1 MKIPFVDLRAQY
13 LTLKPAMDK
22 AVLELI
28 DSTQFILG
36 SDVAAF
42 EDEYARFLGVKYC
55 IAVSSGTE
63 ALILILRALE
73 IGPGDEVIIP
83 ANTFIATA
91 LAVSYVGAKPVLV
104 DADPITWTIDVRKI
118 EKKITGR
125 TKAIM
130 PVHLYGQSADMLEIK
145 ALAKQHG
152 LFVVEDACQAH
163 GARYRGKHVG
173 GIGDI
178 AAFSFYPG
186 KNLGA
191 YGDGGAVTTNNKKL
205 AEKVVLLHNYGQKI
219 KYHHLVKGTN
229 SRLDTLQASILRVKL
244 PHLAR
249 WNEKRAKIASYYTE
263 SLREL
268 PLTPPAIG
276 PARDHVYHL
285 YALHLRKRDA
295 LLLHLQKNGISAQIH
310 YPVPIHLQKAYA
322 ELKHKRGDFP
332 QSEYSAKHELSLPL
346 YAELSDAQ
354 IEHVVKTVR
363 SFF

>member
-22 AVLELI
+22 AVLDLI
-28 DSTQFILG
+28 DSTQFIMG
-36 SDVAAF
+36 TDVSAF

-63 ALILILRALE
+63 ALILIMRALD

-91 LAVSYVGAKPVLV
+91 LAVSYAGAKPVLV
-104 DADPITWTIDVRKI
+104 DADPNTWTIDVTKI
-118 EKKITGR
+118 EKKITKR

-130 PVHLYGQSADMLEIK
+130 PVHLYGQSADMDQIK
-145 ALAKQHG
+145 TLAKKHG

-163 GARYRGKHVG
+163 GARYRGKRVG

-205 AEKVVLLHNYGQKI
+205 AEKIVLLHNYGQKI

-244 PHLAR
+244 PHLSK
-249 WNEKRAKIASYYTE
+249 WNEKRAKIADYYSE
-263 SLREL
+263 SLRDL
-268 PLTPPAIG
+268 PLTLPAVG
-276 PARDHVYHL
+276 QARDHVYHL
-285 YALHLRKRDA
+285 YALHLQKRDA
-295 LLLHLQKNGISAQIH
+295 MLMHLQKSGISAQIH
-310 YPVPIHLQKAYA
+310 YPVPIHLQKAYS
-322 ELKHKRGDFP
+322 ELKYKRGDFP
-332 QSEYSAKHELSLPL
+332 NSEYSAKHELSLPL
-346 YAELSDAQ
+346 YAELTDAQ
-354 IEHVVKTVR
+354 VEYIVQSVR